1 MRVPARSTPVG
12 RAQVPSQV
20 CNLWRRSN
28 RGRAW
33 IRRGSYLLVINVAP
47 WLGGTLPSL
56 GASLIVYV
64 GLTQLGRALSR

>member
-1 MRVPARSTPVG
+1 
-12 RAQVPSQV
+12 V